1 MIDGIEKL
9 NKLLDHAGFTK
20 YQRQAFN
27 TLFSIKEGTIEDI
40 SNKSGVPLPKTY
52 EVMKEL
58 DRKGFVLAVMG
69 RPQKYKAIPP
79 EVAFLNFLKEK
90 ERVLVTSK
98 KYVADVSKMFNNS
111 NDVSLEN
118 IQLMRTKD
126 IVLNFL
132 ANHLQ
137 NNVEKSYYACVAFRS
152 PRTPLIEII
161 KEKIERGI
169 DVKVVGCIPKGKD
182 YIAQKYKKLGVKV
195 RTLDGLVAPIRFSV
209 YDNEYASFTLSDA
222 DREYVTIWTSS
233 KPIVKTISDL
243 FNHYWEK
250 GSDF

>member
-1 MIDGIEKL
+1 MVDSSGKL
-9 NKLLDHAGFTK
+9 DKLLDYAGFTK
-20 YQRQAFN
+20 YQRGAFN
-27 TLFSIKEGTIEDI
+27 ALFSIKEGTIEEI

-52 EVMKEL
+52 EIMKEL
-58 DRKGFVLAVMG
+58 GRKGFVSAIMG

-79 EVAFLNFLKEK
+79 EVAFLDFLKEQ
-90 ERVLVTSK
+90 ERALVTSK
-98 KYVADVSKMFNNS
+98 KYVADVSKIFNES

-126 IVLNFL
+126 VVLNFL

-137 NNVEKSYYACVAFRS
+137 NNVERSYHACVAFRS
-152 PRTPLIEII
+152 SKTPLTETL
-161 KEKIERGI
+161 KEKIKKGM
-169 DVKVVGCIPKGKD
+169 DVKFVGCIPEGKE

-195 RTLDGLVAPIRFSV
+195 RTLDELIASIRFSI
-209 YDNEYASFTLSDA
+209 YDNKHASFTLSDA
-222 DREYVTIWTSS
+222 DNEYVTIWTSS

-243 FNHYWEK
+243 FKHYWEK